1 MNYQDTARQIIDRIG
16 GKENVL
22 SLFHCITRLR
32 FLLKDNDKAD
42 RAALEALDGVMGV
55 NISGDQF
62 QLIIGNDVEP
72 LCKALLAVLPDLDNA
87 ARPTKRRNPVS
98 VVLEGL
104 SSIFFAD
111 YSGHCRGRY
120 SERYAGVDGGH
131 AMGGNH

>member
-1 MNYQDTARQIIDRIG
+1 MNYQDTARQIISMTG

-42 RAALEALDGVMGV
+42 RAALEALDGIMGV

-72 LCKALLAVLPDLDNA
+72 LCKALLAELPELDNA
-87 ARPTKRRNPVS
+87 ARPIKRRNPVS
-98 VVLEGL
+98 VILEGL
-104 SSIFFAD
+104 SSIFRRLFRP
-111 YSGHCRGRY
+111 SPGP
-120 SERYAGVDGGH
+120 VF
-131 AMGGNH
+131 

>member
-72 LCKALLAVLPDLDNA
+72 LCKALLAVLPISTMPLAPPNGVTRFRWYWKA
-87 ARPTKRRNPVS
+87 CRVFFRRLFRPLPGPV
-98 VVLEGL
+98 
-104 SSIFFAD
+104 F
-111 YSGHCRGRY
+111 
-120 SERYAGVDGGH
+120 
-131 AMGGNH
+131 